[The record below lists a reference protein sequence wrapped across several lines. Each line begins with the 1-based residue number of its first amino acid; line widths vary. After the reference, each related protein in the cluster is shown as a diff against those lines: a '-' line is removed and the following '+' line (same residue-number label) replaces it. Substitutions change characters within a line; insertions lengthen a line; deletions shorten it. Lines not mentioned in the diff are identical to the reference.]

1 MSTTSKLDPAELLS
15 DRGALRL
22 IVRAQLVPADGRDRF
37 QPAGFPEV
45 GHVLYDAP
53 SKDGQVQKVCIV
65 DSAASMANHLEAVCL
80 GGLHD
85 VEPVAELSG
94 LPYVRC
100 VTDGA
105 NGKKGRV
112 VVTSLTEGH
121 RLASTYFL
129 GQRPSQTKADESK
142 NEGQK
147 TKGKNTAAKGAK
159 LAEKFAGGG
168 GYRLSNGEPA
178 AAPKT
183 FGEELR
189 TECGILDLG
198 GRSMALPEDWWT
210 VFAKIFRYDPNSL
223 VHGVL
228 FPQWNVK
235 IPRALTA
242 HLEAL
247 GAARVPSA
255 GVKFDRLN
263 KTVSGQPIFAV
274 DEETAGEI
282 RATFALDLALVRSF
296 GRDSKG
302 LNDKQKAFLLAF
314 ALWKVGR
321 LLRGPFRYRT
331 GCDLGCESASVHIVR
346 TKEPPRGD
354 PEKAA
359 AGREKAVPQGE
370 QETNTDWLEEVQKI
384 DVSTAIKTASFELPI
399 VTDVY
404 WPQDELFKAA
414 KEKAGKT
421 TAADDEESGDQEP
434 DEDEEDSEEDQE

>member
-1 MSTTSKLDPAELLS
+1 MSMSLKLKPAELLS
-15 DRGALRL
+15 DKGALRL

-45 GHVLYDAP
+45 GHALYDAP

-65 DSAASMANHLEAVCL
+65 DSAASMANHLEAVCMR
-80 GGLHD
+80 GLHD
-85 VEPVAELSG
+85 IEPVAELSG
-94 LPYVRC
+94 LPYVCC

-105 NGKKGRV
+105 NGRKDRV

-129 GQRPSQTKADESK
+129 GQKPSQQKADEAK
-142 NEGQK
+142 NQEQK
-147 TKGKNTAAKGAK
+147 TKGKTTAAKGLK
-159 LAEKFAGGG
+159 QAEKVAGGG
-168 GYRLSNGEPA
+168 GYRLSNGEPPA
-178 AAPKT
+178 DRKT

-228 FPQWNVK
+228 FQQWNVK

-247 GAARVPSA
+247 GAARVASA

-296 GRDSKG
+296 GRDGKG
-302 LNDKQKAFLLAF
+302 LNDKQKAFLVAF

-331 GCDLGCESASVHIVR
+331 GCDLVCESAAVDIVR
-346 TKEPPRGD
+346 AKEPPREH

-359 AGREKAVPQGE
+359 AGREKAASEGE
-370 QETNTDWLEEVQKI
+370 QETNTDWLEEIQKI
-384 DVSTAIKTASFELPI
+384 DVSTAIEAASFELPL
-399 VTDVY
+399 VTNVY
-404 WPQDELFKAA
+404 WPQGELFKAA
-414 KEKAGKT
+414 EGKAGKT
-421 TAADDEESGDQEP
+421 TTADGEELGDQES
-434 DEDEEDSEEDQE
+434 DEDAEEDQE

>member
-1 MSTTSKLDPAELLS
+1 MRTALKLNPAELLS
-15 DRGALRL
+15 DKGAFRL
-22 IVRAQLVPADGRDRF
+22 IIHAQLVPADGRDRF

-65 DSAASMANHLEAVCL
+65 DSAASVANHLEAVCVR
-80 GGLHD
+80 GLHD
-85 VEPVAELSG
+85 LEPVAELAG

-105 NGKKGRV
+105 NGNKDRV

-129 GQRPSQTKADESK
+129 GQKPSQRRVDQAK
-142 NEGQK
+142 NQGQK
-147 TKGKNTAAKGAK
+147 TRGKNIASKGAK
-159 LAEKFAGGG
+159 QAERIPGGG
-168 GYRLSNGEPA
+168 GYRLSNGEAEPDR
-178 AAPKT
+178 KT

-189 TECGILDLG
+189 AECRILDLG

-210 VFAKIFRYDPNSL
+210 VFARIFRYDPNSL

-235 IPRALTA
+235 ISRALTA
-242 HLEAL
+242 HLEAR
-247 GAARVPSA
+247 GAARVASA

-282 RATFALDLALVRSF
+282 RATFVLDLALVRSF

-302 LNDKQKAFLLAF
+302 LNDEQKAFLVAF

-321 LLRGPFRYRT
+321 LLLGPFRYRT
-331 GCDLGCESASVHIVR
+331 GCDLVCEKASVTVVR
-346 TKEPPRGD
+346 AKELPRED
-354 PEKAA
+354 PAEASA
-359 AGREKAVPQGE
+359 DREKVASEGQ
-370 QETNTDWLEEVQKI
+370 QATRTDWLQEIQKI
-384 DVSTAIKTASFELPI
+384 DVSAAITAASFELPL
-399 VTDVY
+399 VTNVY

-414 KEKAGKT
+414 EEGT
-421 TAADDEESGDQEP
+421 GRRSAADDAESGDQES
-434 DEDEEDSEEDQE
+434 DEDGEDTEEDQE